1 MQHLTLEE
9 IEAMPAEVLTPV
21 QVASVLHLDQQAI
34 RIAARERPDLL
45 GFPVVCVGT
54 RVKIPKKSFVKFM
67 RGEL

>member
-1 MQHLTLEE
+1 MQHLTLEA

-21 QVASVLHLDQQAI
+21 QVASVLHLDQQAV

-54 RVKIPKKSFVKFM
+54 RVKIPRRAFLEFM
-67 RGEL
+67 KGG